1 MPTKQG
7 TDELVLIRKV
17 GDRKDANKVMLVTEL
32 ERETE
37 KDRDTEATFDGSV
50 NSGGTLESTVTINCY
65 MDQKDT
71 LCDEI
76 EDATEDDTPY
86 ELWVI
91 NKRVK
96 MKMVNI
102 KLNIDK
108 VIGTVS
114 LVLMKQTVSLNLK
127 QNLAFI
133 LKQRGYAT
141 LPQAIE
147 ANKAAYGF
155 HDTIAA
161 DPADDGLAESIP
173 QPTEAE
179 TV

>member
-1 MPTKQG
+1 MFK
-7 TDELVLIRKV
+7 IAKV
-17 GDRKDANKVMLVTEL
+17 
-32 ERETE
+32 
-37 KDRDTEATFDGSV
+37 
-50 NSGGTLESTVTINCY
+50 ST
-65 MDQKDT
+65 
-71 LCDEI
+71 
-76 EDATEDDTPY
+76 
-86 ELWVI
+86 
-91 NKRVK
+91 
-96 MKMVNI
+96 

-108 VIGTVS
+108 VTGIVS
-114 LVLMKQTVSLNLK
+114 LVLMKQTVLLNSK

>member
-1 MPTKQG
+1 
-7 TDELVLIRKV
+7 
-17 GDRKDANKVMLVTEL
+17 
-32 ERETE
+32 
-37 KDRDTEATFDGSV
+37 
-50 NSGGTLESTVTINCY
+50 
-65 MDQKDT
+65 
-71 LCDEI
+71 
-76 EDATEDDTPY
+76 
-86 ELWVI
+86 
-91 NKRVK
+91 

-108 VIGTVS
+108 ATGIVS
-114 LVLMKQTVSLNLK
+114 LVLMKQTVLLNLK
-127 QNLAFI
+127 QSLAFI

-147 ANKAAYGF
+147 QNKAAYGF

-161 DPADDGLAESIP
+161 DPADDGLADSIP

>member
-1 MPTKQG
+1 M
-7 TDELVLIRKV
+7 KV
-17 GDRKDANKVMLVTEL
+17 NT
-32 ERETE
+32 
-37 KDRDTEATFDGSV
+37 
-50 NSGGTLESTVTINCY
+50 
-65 MDQKDT
+65 
-71 LCDEI
+71 
-76 EDATEDDTPY
+76 
-86 ELWVI
+86 
-91 NKRVK
+91 
-96 MKMVNI
+96 

-108 VIGTVS
+108 VTGIVS
-114 LVLMKQTVSLNLK
+114 LVLMKQTVLLNLK
-127 QNLAFI
+127 LSLAFI

-173 QPTEAE
+173 QPTE

>member
-1 MPTKQG
+1 
-7 TDELVLIRKV
+7 
-17 GDRKDANKVMLVTEL
+17 MLH
-32 ERETE
+32 
-37 KDRDTEATFDGSV
+37 GP
-50 NSGGTLESTVTINCY
+50 
-65 MDQKDT
+65 KDT

-91 NKRVK
+91 NKRVRNEDGK
-96 MKMVNI
+96 YKAEYRQGYWNSI
-102 KLNIDK
+102 
-108 VIGTVS
+108 TVP
-114 LVLMKQTVSLNLK
+114 MKQTVLLNLK
-127 QNLAFI
+127 QSLAFI

-147 ANKAAYGF
+147 QNKAAYGF

-161 DPADDGLAESIP
+161 DPADDGLADSIP

>member
-1 MPTKQG
+1 
-7 TDELVLIRKV
+7 
-17 GDRKDANKVMLVTEL
+17 MLVTEL

-133 LKQRGYAT
+133 LKTTWICYITASNRRKQSCLW
-141 LPQAIE
+141 LPRYCCI
-147 ANKAAYGF
+147 
-155 HDTIAA
+155 
-161 DPADDGLAESIP
+161 
-173 QPTEAE
+173 
-179 TV
+179 

>member
-1 MPTKQG
+1 
-7 TDELVLIRKV
+7 
-17 GDRKDANKVMLVTEL
+17 
-32 ERETE
+32 
-37 KDRDTEATFDGSV
+37 
-50 NSGGTLESTVTINCY
+50 
-65 MDQKDT
+65 
-71 LCDEI
+71 
-76 EDATEDDTPY
+76 
-86 ELWVI
+86 
-91 NKRVK
+91 
-96 MKMVNI
+96 
-102 KLNIDK
+102 
-108 VIGTVS
+108 
-114 LVLMKQTVSLNLK
+114 MKQTVLLNSK

-161 DPADDGLAESIP
+161 DADDGLAESIP